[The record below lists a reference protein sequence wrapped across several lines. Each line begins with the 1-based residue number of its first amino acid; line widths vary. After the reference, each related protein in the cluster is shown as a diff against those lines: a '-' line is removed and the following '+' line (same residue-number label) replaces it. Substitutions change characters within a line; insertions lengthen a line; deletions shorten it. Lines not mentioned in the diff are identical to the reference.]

1 MQLSKIFKI
10 LVRICI
16 CSLLLQSVQ
25 IQTATADSN
34 SDCSKTCVDVYTD
47 DNKLIISA
55 QKGGQQTPRP
65 SAKPKTSAK
74 PTPKP
79 IPKPTSKPIV
89 KSSSKPLVKPKPIA
103 KPGTTSAPTQS
114 ESLSDRLVKLLPTG
128 NIKRQPTNE
137 AVVNVPTIFW
147 TNTPTKF
154 NAVIPILDVVVIVNL
169 YPTFNWQYGDGNT
182 FTTLLPGAP
191 YPISMIQHTY
201 KTAGDYEVALSIT
214 WKGTYSVDG
223 VTMPITGEAIK
234 QIVKEDLTVV
244 QALSRFNK

>member
-1 MQLSKIFKI
+1 MQI
-10 LVRICI
+10 LKMVVRICI

-65 SAKPKTSAK
+65 TTKPKTSAK
-74 PTPKP
+74 PKPKP
-79 IPKPTSKPIV
+79 PSKPII

-103 KPGTTSAPTQS
+103 KPITTSAPAQS

-128 NIKRQPTNE
+128 SIKRQPTNE

-182 FTTLLPGAP
+182 FTTFLPGAP
-191 YPISMIQHTY
+191 YPTSMIQHTY

-223 VTMPITGEAIK
+223 VTMPITGDAIK
-234 QIVKEDLTVV
+234 QIVKEELTVV

>member
-1 MQLSKIFKI
+1 MQIFKMV
-10 LVRICI
+10 LRICI

-55 QKGGQQTPRP
+55 QKGGQPTPRP
-65 SAKPKTSAK
+65 TAKPKTSVK
-74 PTPKP
+74 PKP
-79 IPKPTSKPIV
+79 KPKV

-103 KPGTTSAPTQS
+103 KPITTSPPDQS

-147 TNTPTKF
+147 TNTPIKF

-182 FTTLLPGAP
+182 FTTFLPGAP

-223 VTMPITGEAIK
+223 VTMPITGDAIK
-234 QIVKEDLTVV
+234 QIVKEELTVV

>member
-1 MQLSKIFKI
+1 MQIFKI
-10 LVRICI
+10 VLRICI

-55 QKGGQQTPRP
+55 QKGGQQTPRQT
-65 SAKPKTSAK
+65 AKPKTSEK

-79 IPKPTSKPIV
+79 IPKPTSKPII

-103 KPGTTSAPTQS
+103 KPITTSSTSQS

-182 FTTLLPGAP
+182 FTTFLPGAP

-223 VTMPITGEAIK
+223 VTMPITGNAIR